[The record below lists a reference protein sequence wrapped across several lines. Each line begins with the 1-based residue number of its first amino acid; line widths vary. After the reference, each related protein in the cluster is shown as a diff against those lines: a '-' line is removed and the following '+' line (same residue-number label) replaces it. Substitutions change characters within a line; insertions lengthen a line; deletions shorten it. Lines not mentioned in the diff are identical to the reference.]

1 MSCTSSRTRT
11 SAGVG
16 GGGAPERC
24 DTLERGLAG
33 WTDSTLPTH
42 RAGTH
47 APTHPPTPRFA
58 TPTHEPPAHPR
69 TPSHP
74 PPPSHK
80 PPTHPPTRVV
90 VKVHVNLPRP
100 HHTARHQPVLLP
112 CVHVALQLAR
122 ALGLRQRHDR
132 AVPPREPLLRGG
144 GSRARWGGG
153 GRWGRGGSGCE
164 RARPG
169 TVRARAAAACASG
182 AVSCCSPLLLL
193 LLLPAAAASSVIA
206 SGPLILLLPM
216 RACRLSSR
224 FLSSG
229 SPSSPRK
236 GLCVSSTNPPV
247 SS

>member
-122 ALGLRQRHDR
+122 ALGLGQAHHR
-132 AVPPREPLLRGG
+132 AVPPREPFLRGSG
-144 GSRARWGGG
+144 GSR
-153 GRWGRGGSGCE
+153 GR
-164 RARPG
+164 A
-169 TVRARAAAACASG
+169 T
-182 AVSCCSPLLLL
+182 
-193 LLLPAAAASSVIA
+193 
-206 SGPLILLLPM
+206 
-216 RACRLSSR
+216 
-224 FLSSG
+224 
-229 SPSSPRK
+229 PRK
-236 GLCVSSTNPPV
+236 GEVLQAPRQQQLLQKQWQKQQ
-247 SS
+247 